1 MTWNFFV
8 NLQRTQ
14 GKSCRLDFLMPTSV
28 AFPADAAFFAR
39 SNLADGVPDVR
50 EPYISVKN
58 VFPCPGSPAR
68 KIWLQ
73 DAAETFQNAYQLIL
87 YLKKNNKPIQ

>member
-1 MTWNFFV
+1 ME
-8 NLQRTQ
+8 
-14 GKSCRLDFLMPTSV
+14 FLRELAADARKKLPTSV
-28 AFPADAAFFAR
+28 AFRSDAAFFAR
-39 SNLADGVPDVR
+39 SNLADGVSDVR

-68 KIWLQ
+68 KIWLP

-87 YLKKNNKPIQ
+87 Y